1 MPYESRFHS
10 RPIPDLLILDICMP
24 KLNGVDVARQM
35 LKSDPAQ
42 RIVVPTGVN
51 SEDVVRACLALGVR
65 GWKSDK
71 TDELTKAG
79 EALERH
85 DSALS
90 SSVSNQILTVTQ
102 SRIGWGDI
110 AAKGP

>member
-1 MPYESRFHS
+1 MPCESRFHG

-24 KLNGVDVARQM
+24 KLNGVDVAPQI

-65 GWKSDK
+65 GWKSGE
-71 TDELTKAG
+71 TDELTKAVG
-79 EALERH
+79 ALERH
-85 DSALS
+85 DSAFS
-90 SSVSNQILTVTQ
+90 SSVSTQILDGYPIRDWLGGHR
-102 SRIGWGDI
+102 S
-110 AAKGP
+110 